1 MGYCF
6 MTIEKIKDKGTL
18 TRKYQHNYRIGNVP
32 NADPSLAYK
41 NEELVKLNGKTYV
54 EKFDERLNSLKEQ
67 NPKVRKNAVLALEIV
82 TTFSREDAEH
92 VDIEKWKT
100 DQVKWLRENFNPNP
114 EEYGDNV
121 ISVVFHGDEA
131 GNAHCHALLTV
142 FDGKGRMNASHF
154 LDGRAAMIKLQDSY
168 GKMMEE
174 RHGLK
179 RGLKGSS
186 AKHED
191 IKRFYAAQNMALAQ
205 EAPEIRTV
213 RGRKETV
220 EEYKERCDEV
230 VKDLHLKMLSEQK
243 KHERE
248 LAEVRTLSLDEKNRF
263 YKQKK
268 DLEKTLNLL
277 DGIDNVQEIIAKGNT
292 MTELFEGLKHYP
304 DKKKAKM
311 INDSIVEVV
320 EFERQREEEIKRSGK
335 K

>member
-18 TRKYQHNYRIGNVP
+18 TRKYQHNYRTGNVP
-32 NADPSLAYK
+32 NADPSLAHK
-41 NEELVKLNGKTYV
+41 NEELVKLNGMTYV
-54 EKFDERLNSLKEQ
+54 EKFDERMNQLKEQ
-67 NPKVRKNAVLALEIV
+67 NPKIRKNAVLALEIV

-92 VDIEKWKT
+92 VDLEKWKS
-100 DQVKWLRENFNPNP
+100 DQVKWLRETFNPNP

-121 ISVVFHGDEA
+121 LSVMYHADEC
-131 GNAHCHALLTV
+131 GNVHAHSLILPIDSKGAL
-142 FDGKGRMNASHF
+142 NSSYF

-168 GKMMEE
+168 GKMMSE

-205 EAPEIRTV
+205 EGPEVRTI
-213 RGRKETV
+213 RGRKETAD
-220 EEYKERCDEV
+220 EYKQRSDEV
-230 VKDLHLKMLSEQK
+230 IKDLNLKMLAEQK

-248 LAEVRTLSLDEKNRF
+248 LAEVRTLSLDEKSRF

-268 DLEKTLNLL
+268 QLENDLKLI
-277 DGIDNVQEIIAKGNT
+277 DGIDNIQEIIAKGNT
-292 MTELFEGLKHYP
+292 MTELFEGLKHFP

-311 INDSIVEVV
+311 VNDAIIEIV
-320 EFERQREEEIKRSGK
+320 EFERQREEEIKRTGK

>member
-6 MTIEKIKDKGTL
+6 MSIEKIKDKGTL
-18 TRKYQHNYRIGNVP
+18 TRKYQHNYRVGNVP
-32 NADPSLAYK
+32 NADPALRYK
-41 NEELVKLNGKTYV
+41 NDELVKLNGMTYV
-54 EKFDERLNSLKEQ
+54 EKFDERMNRLKEQ
-67 NPKVRKNAVLALEIV
+67 NPKIRKNAVLALEV
-82 TTFSREDAEH
+82 VLTFSREAMGTIDL
-92 VDIEKWKT
+92 EKWKK
-100 DQVKWLRENFNPNP
+100 DQVEWLRQTFDINA
-114 EEYGDNV
+114 EEIGSN
-121 ISVVFHGDEA
+121 ILSVVYHGDEQN
-131 GNAHCHALLTV
+131 GHIHAILTGC
-142 FDGKGRMNASHF
+142 DPSGKLNASYF

-205 EAPEIRTV
+205 EGPEVRTI
-213 RGRKETV
+213 RGRKETAD
-220 EEYKERCDEV
+220 EYKQRSDEV
-230 VKDLHLKMLSEQK
+230 IKDLNLKMLAEQK

-248 LAEVRTLSLDEKNRF
+248 LAEVRTLSLDEKSRF

-268 DLEKTLNLL
+268 QLESDLKLI
-277 DGIDNVQEIIAKGNT
+277 DGIDNIQEVIAKGNT
-292 MTELFEGLKHYP
+292 MTQLFEGLQHFP

-311 INDSIVEVV
+311 VNDAIIEIV
-320 EFERQREEEIKRSGK
+320 EFERQREEEIKRTGK